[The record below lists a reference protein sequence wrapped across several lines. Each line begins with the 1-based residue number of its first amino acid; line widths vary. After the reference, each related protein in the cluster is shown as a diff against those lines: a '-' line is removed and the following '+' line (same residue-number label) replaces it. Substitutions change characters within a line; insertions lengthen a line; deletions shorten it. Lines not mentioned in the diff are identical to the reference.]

1 MITNLNKKSRKDDIK
16 LLSLVIVVFL
26 FVVWLCTPPGNKLAQ
41 IAFYG
46 NKTQFF
52 VAKLT
57 KPRSELNEWIF
68 HRNNAVYLARMERKK
83 SSLQEMNNAIKT
95 FPSYGNDVDL
105 EHLYLERAQLELFF
119 GEYDS
124 ALNDYLRV
132 SASNIQDKFRIALL
146 YKEKGLYKDALS
158 YCTQIVNIDSSA
170 YMGYACLADVY
181 AGVGR
186 FSTSVRIYD
195 LLIDRVQNRARYFA
209 DRAVYKKKAGDIE
222 GYNADMK
229 KAKELSPNV
238 KEESELIEDT
248 LKPKVLTLTI
258 I

>member
-1 MITNLNKKSRKDDIK
+1 MITNLNKKNRKDDIK
-16 LLSLVIVVFL
+16 LLSIIIAGFL
-26 FVVWLCTPPGNKLAQ
+26 FVVWLCTPPGNKVAQ
-41 IAFYG
+41 LAFYG

-52 VAKLT
+52 IAKLT
-57 KPRSELNEWIF
+57 KPQSELNEWIF

-83 SSLQEMNNAIKT
+83 LSLQEMDNAIKT
-95 FPSYGNDVDL
+95 FPSYGKDSDL
-105 EHLYLERAQLELFF
+105 ERLYSEKAQLEMFF

-124 ALNDYLRV
+124 ALNDYLKGSV
-132 SASNIQDKFRIALL
+132 SNIHDKFKIALL

-186 FSTSVRIYD
+186 YSTSVRIYD

-238 KEESELIEDT
+238 SEESDLIEDT

-258 I
+258 M